1 MKVVVTGSSGLIG
14 SVLVPSLVARGH
26 EVLALYHGNE
36 PQFRSPKVTTQ
47 KMDLRDAGQ
56 VERLV
61 LDLFPDAIIN
71 CAAYSSQE
79 EVAKDEEAA
88 EKINVSLPRQLAM
101 LARHVGARFLHLSTD
116 MVFDGSQE
124 APYRSTDKPNPL
136 NLYGQMKLLAER
148 EVLRYAAETCVVLRV
163 TIVSGNSLS
172 GSRGVHEKI
181 IGALAA
187 GQPSVKLLTN
197 EYRQPVSNINVA
209 DVLTELL
216 ERPKLS
222 GLFHW
227 SGVDRLSRY
236 EIGRR
241 MLGHFGLSE
250 KWLQAAE
257 GNDPTRAPD
266 LALERAP
273 LEGKIK
279 TRPER
284 FDDQL
289 DHLYL
294 SEPLRKWVEQN
305 RDLHLGGA
313 GGASGGNA
321 PAADGVSATGRDAA
335 SQSASSGSA
344 GDDSAKRPAAEQK
357 IERFVEGKDF

>member
-14 SVLVPSLVARGH
+14 SVLVPALVARGH

-47 KMDLRDAGQ
+47 KLDLRDAAQ

-61 LDLFPDAIIN
+61 LDLFPGAIIN
-71 CAAYSSQE
+71 CAAYSSQD
-79 EVAKDEEAA
+79 EVAKDEAAA

-101 LARHVGARFLHLSTD
+101 LSRHVGARLLHLSTD
-116 MVFDGSQE
+116 MVFDGGQE
-124 APYRSTDKPNPL
+124 AAYRSTDKPNPL

-148 EVLRYAAETCVVLRV
+148 EVLRYAAEVSVVLRV
-163 TIVSGNSLS
+163 TIVSGNSPS
-172 GSRGVHEKI
+172 GLRGVHEKMI
-181 IGALAA
+181 AALAA
-187 GQPSVKLLTN
+187 GQPKVKLLTN
-197 EYRQPVSNINVA
+197 EYRQPVSNVNVA

-216 ERPKLS
+216 ERPTLS

-241 MLGHFGLSE
+241 MLGSFGLSE
-250 KWLQAAE
+250 KWLEAAE

-279 TRPER
+279 TRAER

-289 DHLYL
+289 EHLRL
-294 SEPLRKWVEQN
+294 IEPLRAWVEAN
-305 RDLHLGGA
+305 RDL
-313 GGASGGNA
+313 
-321 PAADGVSATGRDAA
+321 DVSAEGTD
-335 SQSASSGSA
+335 SSGQQ
-344 GDDSAKRPAAEQK
+344 GGQNK
-357 IERFVEGKDF
+357 IERFVEGQDF

>member
-14 SVLVPSLVARGH
+14 SALVPALVARGH

-36 PQFRSPKVTTQ
+36 PQFRSPKVTTLR
-47 KMDLRDAGQ
+47 MDLRDAAQ

-71 CAAYSSQE
+71 CAAYASQE
-79 EVAKDEEAA
+79 AVAADETAA

-163 TIVSGNSLS
+163 TIVMGNSLC
-172 GSRGVHEKI
+172 GKRGVHEKI
-181 IGALAA
+181 IAALAA
-187 GQPSVKLLTN
+187 GQPKVKLLTN
-197 EYRQPVSNINVA
+197 EYRQPVSSSNVA

-216 ERPKLS
+216 ERPTLS

-241 MLGHFGLSE
+241 VLGYFGLGE
-250 KWLQAAE
+250 QWLE
-257 GNDPTRAPD
+257 GVEGSDPTRAPD

-294 SEPLRKWVEQN
+294 AEPLRQWAEQH
-305 RDLHLGGA
+305 RDLQVGG
-313 GGASGGNA
+313 STA
-321 PAADGVSATGRDAA
+321 PQDTAAEPRP
-335 SQSASSGSA
+335 SS
-344 GDDSAKRPAAEQK
+344 EQK
-357 IERFVEGKDF
+357 IERFIEGKDF